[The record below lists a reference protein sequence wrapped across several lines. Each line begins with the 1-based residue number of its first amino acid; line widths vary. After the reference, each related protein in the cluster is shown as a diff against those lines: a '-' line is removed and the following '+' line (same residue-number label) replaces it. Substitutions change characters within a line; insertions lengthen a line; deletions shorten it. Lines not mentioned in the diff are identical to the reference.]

1 MTAQVDAVV
10 YFYIQDPVASVM
22 QAENVRNSTFK
33 IAQGTLRNIL
43 GTKTL
48 AQMLSDREEMNE
60 NLNVSERELLL
71 EDILTR
77 GLFRLCVAIS
87 PITKSLHALRMAKMC
102 SNILLS
108 YLIFA
113 KSFRD
118 VIVSCHCLHTS
129 RV

>member
-33 IAQGTLRNIL
+33 IAQGTLRDIL

-60 NLNVSERELLL
+60 NLNVSKRENSYWK
-71 EDILTR
+71 
-77 GLFRLCVAIS
+77 IS
-87 PITKSLHALRMAKMC
+87 LQGDFLDSVWP
-102 SNILLS
+102 
-108 YLIFA
+108 
-113 KSFRD
+113 
-118 VIVSCHCLHTS
+118 
-129 RV
+129 